1 MRKDRLVFW
10 DIDGTLMHCGSDGKK
25 ALNSTFQELYGIEDA
40 FGCAPIGGSM
50 DSVLIDG
57 IMGSF
62 GIARDELPRIH
73 DRYRRILTRILNED
87 TQKQVLPGVI
97 TLLKMIG
104 DDPMYR
110 NALLTSN
117 LKIGAYAK
125 LESVGLRSYFEF
137 GGFGDEPGEK
147 WDVAE
152 KCISLAEEKYNTVF
166 SREQIYL
173 IGDSCYD
180 VSCARRIGVQSVAV
194 ATGWVPREQ
203 LLASGPDYFFENL
216 AETDRVL
223 KVFGL

>member
-1 MRKDRLVFW
+1 MRKDCLVFW

-25 ALNSTFQELYGIEDA
+25 ALNSTFHELYGIEDA

-50 DSVLIDG
+50 DAVLIGG
-57 IMGSF
+57 IMESI

-73 DRYRRILTRILNED
+73 DRYRRILTQILDED

-125 LESVGLRSYFEF
+125 LESVGLRGYFEF

-152 KCISLAEEKYNTVF
+152 RCIGLAEEKYNTVF

-194 ATGWVPREQ
+194 ATGWVPRDQ
-203 LLASGPDYFFENL
+203 LLASEPDYFFENL

>member
-25 ALNSTFQELYGIEDA
+25 ALNSTFLELYGIEDA

-62 GIARDELPRIH
+62 GIAQDELPRIH
-73 DRYRRILTRILNED
+73 DRYRRILTRILDED

-152 KCISLAEEKYNTVF
+152 KCIVLAEEKYNTVF

>member
-1 MRKDRLVFW
+1 MHMDRLVFW

-25 ALNSTFQELYGIEDA
+25 ALNSTFHELYGIEDA
-40 FGCAPIGGSM
+40 FGCVPIGGSM
-50 DSVLIDG
+50 DSVLIKV
-57 IMGSF
+57 IMESF
-62 GIARDELPRIH
+62 GIMQDDLARIH
-73 DRYRRILTRILNED
+73 DRYRQILTQILDKD
-87 TQKQVLPGVI
+87 TKKQVLPGVI
-97 TLLKMIG
+97 TLLETIG
-104 DDPMYR
+104 NDPLYR

-147 WDVAE
+147 WDAAE
-152 KCISLAEEKYNTVF
+152 KCIGLAEKKYNTVF
-166 SREQIYL
+166 SRGQIYL

-180 VSCARRIGVQSVAV
+180 VSCAKRIGVQSVAV

-203 LLASGPDYFFENL
+203 LLASEPDYFFENL